1 MNKNKYLLEAFQAT
15 MLKTKRII
23 VTILSDKNSGCL
35 FGFGI
40 QKMGTCYWDRLYV
53 CYWTVLYVMN
63 CNSYA
68 VEIYFRCRYDNKY
81 LLKNRIK

>member
-40 QKMGTCYWDRLYV
+40 QKWEPVTEIVYTSVIGLY
-53 CYWTVLYVMN
+53 CM
-63 CNSYA
+63 S
-68 VEIYFRCRYDNKY
+68 
-81 LLKNRIK
+81 